1 MRRLRLIWLRI
12 VRRYRSDRFF
22 QIRPPFRGPG
32 WYFDVR
38 GAEPWGPYA
47 TVDDAKLVAERFA
60 LRCKSSNDTGG
71 RNDQLP
77 SDAEMNWSESAT

>member
-1 MRRLRLIWLRI
+1 MRKIRLVWLLI
-12 VRRYRSDRFF
+12 VRRCRSDRFF
-22 QIRPPFRGPG
+22 KIKPPFRGPG

-60 LRCKSSNDTGG
+60 LGCRTRNDSGG
-71 RNDQLP
+71 RNDLVP
-77 SDAEMNWSESAT
+77 SEAELGWSG